1 MYTKPL
7 PHTLK
12 HSENHKTLKDEDDFK
27 TEIMIVNSKT
37 NIQLPIPQFCGSHCT
52 IS

>member
-7 PHTLK
+7 PPTLK

-27 TEIMIVNSKT
+27 TEIMIVNSET
-37 NIQLPIPQFCGSHCT
+37 NIPQFCGSHCNMF
-52 IS
+52 